1 MLQELRIEN
10 FAIIQRLEMQFDR
23 GLVIF
28 TGETGAGKS
37 IILDAIEALV
47 GGKIDT
53 GMVRGGEE
61 KALLEAVFSTNPQ
74 VELILQREELQDEPG
89 QVILSRE
96 IRKEG
101 RTSSRINGR
110 SVNQSLLKEIGS
122 LLVDIH
128 GQSEHLSLLNNRQH
142 IILLD
147 RFASSDSLMAEY
159 HAEFQQLTGLRKN
172 LASLREQEKDAAR
185 MADLLRYQVNE
196 IDAARLKPGEAEDL
210 VAERDRLANAE
221 KLADLGKDALRIL
234 DEGEVEA
241 PSVSD
246 LFGQIVRSLSSLAR
260 IDSTMLPTLEKAEAT
275 AENLAELSRSLQDYL
290 DLIEI
295 NPRRLEQMEE
305 RLELIKNLSRK
316 YGGSEPAALAFADEA
331 RKQLESI
338 EHAGEQIEKLEREE
352 RDSLVILS
360 QKAIQ
365 LSRQRKKAAEKL
377 SLAVEQQ
384 LQDLRMPGA
393 HFTVDFQIRPDPQG
407 ILDDSG
413 TPVHFDSTGFD
424 IVEFLIAPN
433 PGEGLKPMARIASGG
448 ETSRLM
454 LALKNVLAHAD
465 DIPTL
470 IFDEID
476 QGIGGR
482 VGTTV
487 GQKLWQVARSHQV
500 FCVTHLPQ
508 LAAFGDQHFTVRKN
522 IHNERTI
529 TETQALHGADRINE
543 LALMLGSPGEAGL
556 QSAREILEEADAF
569 FQQARTD

>member
-10 FAIIQRLEMQFDR
+10 FAIIQRLEMHFDR

-47 GGKIDT
+47 GGKTDT

-61 KALLEAVFSTNPQ
+61 KALLEAIFSTNPQ

-147 RFASSDSLMAEY
+147 RFASSGSLLAEY
-159 HAEFQQLTGLRKN
+159 LTEFHQLTSLRKN

-210 VAERDRLANAE
+210 VVERDRLANAE

-260 IDSTMLPTLEKAEAT
+260 IDPSMSLALEKAETT

-305 RLELIKNLSRK
+305 RLELIKNLCRK
-316 YGGSEPAALAFADEA
+316 YGGSESAGLAFADEA

-352 RDSLVILS
+352 KDSLVILS

-365 LSRQRKKAAEKL
+365 LSRQRKQAAEKL

-413 TPVHFDSTGFD
+413 TPVHFDATGFD
-424 IVEFLIAPN
+424 VVEFLIAPN

-529 TETQALHGADRINE
+529 TETQALQGADRINE

-556 QSAREILEEADAF
+556 HSAREILEEADAF
-569 FQQARTD
+569 FQQARTG